1 MKSLKIRPNKFK
13 HLDTETEISITLM
26 NGIKEVVLNPEHA
39 YKLKVKND
47 TGFLLSCDLKVE
59 GNKLTVTT
67 DNLKDLTPDDY
78 LFEVWDTYEDK
89 DSIYPDEEYG
99 LFKIGANVSEI
110 KGNTV
115 SVITIEDFEKR
126 FDEAIK
132 NAKGDKGDTG
142 TIIWHA
148 LFVQE
153 GDVPISELSD
163 INWSHDNLYNRK
175 PQINDWVYDDLMQ
188 LLYGVT
194 KVNEEEETVNLRKMA
209 NLGLGK
215 SNYDIWLEL
224 GNKGTKQDYLDYIAA
239 KSSKVERHAPTGWS
253 LDISTKPWTVWFDN
267 GVGLQFPDFY
277 NNTTVHSDSVIGSL
291 LKLSNNAF
299 ALTHSFKKVWDISNS
314 WGDFKYYITSKTI
327 VINPVNTKI
336 TDWDNRNYGI
346 QMADSM
352 HGHGGY
358 PLYKAGDIVRV
369 LYGLG
374 IVNDAILESM
384 DKTMPDEY
392 TWIDKW
398 D

>member
-1 MKSLKIRPNKFK
+1 MKTLTINQKVFKHQDTQTKLKISLFEDDSRVSLDSDVDYQFK
-13 HLDTETEISITLM
+13 IKNSSGYLKSETLTIEDDRL
-26 NGIKEVVLNPEHA
+26 VL
-39 YKLKVKND
+39 
-47 TGFLLSCDLKVE
+47 
-59 GNKLTVTT
+59 TT
-67 DNLKDLTPDDY
+67 DKFKDLTPDTY
-78 LFEVWDTYEDK
+78 NFEVWENE
-89 DSIYPDEEYG
+89 DSIYPSENYG
-99 LFKIGANVSEI
+99 YFKITKNVSEVDGETI
-110 KGNTV
+110 P
-115 SVITIEDFEKR
+115 VITIEDFEKR
-126 FDEAIK
+126 FDEAVK

-148 LFVQE
+148 MFVQE

-175 PQINDWVYDDLMQ
+175 PQINDWVYDDFMQ

-346 QMADSM
+346 QMAASIP
-352 HGHGGY
+352 GHGGY

-374 IVNDAILESM
+374 IVNDAMLENM

>member
-115 SVITIEDFEKR
+115 SIITIEDFEKR
-126 FDEAIK
+126 FAEAVK

-153 GDVPISELSD
+153 GNVPISELGD

-175 PQINDWVYDDLMQ
+175 PQINDLVFDDIMWGLFAITSVYEPGETAY
-188 LLYGVT
+188 LL
-194 KVNEEEETVNLRKMA
+194 KIADFRNS
-209 NLGLGK
+209 K

-253 LDISTKPWTVWFDN
+253 LDVSTKPWTVWFDN

-299 ALTHSFKKVWDISNS
+299 ALTHSFKKVWDISSN
-314 WGDFKYYITSKTI
+314 WGDFKYYITSKTV

-346 QMADSM
+346 QMADSIP
-352 HGHGGY
+352 GHGGY

>member
-126 FDEAIK
+126 FAEAVK

-148 LFVQE
+148 VFVQA
-153 GDVPISELSD
+153 GNVSMSD
-163 INWSHDNLYNRK
+163 IHPADWNAEMDRK
-175 PQINDWVYDDLMQ
+175 PQVNDLVYDDIMWELFAITSV
-188 LLYGVT
+188 YEPG
-194 KVNEEEETVNLRKMA
+194 ETAYLSKIADFRNS
-209 NLGLGK
+209 K

-253 LDISTKPWTVWFDN
+253 LDVSTKPWTVWFDN

-299 ALTHSFKKVWDISNS
+299 ALTHSFKKVWDISRN
-314 WGDFKYYITSKTI
+314 WGDFKYYITSKTV

-346 QMADSM
+346 LMADSIP
-352 HGHGGY
+352 GHGGY

>member
-1 MKSLKIRPNKFK
+1 MKSLKIKPNKFK
-13 HLDTETEISITLM
+13 HLDTETEINITLM

-126 FDEAIK
+126 FAEAVK

-148 LFVQE
+148 IFVQ
-153 GDVPISELSD
+153 GGNVPMSD
-163 INWSHDNLYNRK
+163 IHPADWNAEMDRK
-175 PQINDWVYDDLMQ
+175 PQVNDLVYDDIMWELFAI
-188 LLYGVT
+188 T
-194 KVNEEEETVNLRKMA
+194 SVNEPDKTAYLSKIADFRNS
-209 NLGLGK
+209 K

-277 NNTTVHSDSVIGSL
+277 NNTTVYSDSVIGSL
-291 LKLSNNAF
+291 LELSNSAF
-299 ALTHSFKKVWDISNS
+299 MLTHSFKKVWDISS
-314 WGDFKYYITSKTI
+314 RWGEFKFYITSKTI

-336 TDWDNRNYGI
+336 KDWDNRNYGI
-346 QMADSM
+346 TLADPT

-374 IVNDAILESM
+374 IVNDATLEST

-392 TWIDKW
+392 TWLDKW
-398 D
+398 S